1 MLARVSG
8 QSGFLFLPDAGEN
21 PAAIRGRPASAKG
34 PLSRQRM
41 EWTLQKVE
49 QKGKE
54 IGSPWGHPVSCWINP
69 QQTYFLIT

>member
-8 QSGFLFLPDAGEN
+8 QSGFLFLPERWGG
-21 PAAIRGRPASAKG
+21 RGRPASAKG

-54 IGSPWGHPVSCWINP
+54 VGGPWGHPVSCWINP